1 VTENFVIDAVISL
14 EYYHSDASTVGATE
28 KPQLVLCS

>member
-1 VTENFVIDAVISL
+1 MFSDLKFCVVLSEHSYHAV
-14 EYYHSDASTVGATE
+14 AFTVGATE